1 MLELGFLSVLL
12 FLTIL
17 NFAFFLLLRLYFA
30 IFWLQLY
37 RHVLHLLWNLLIANV
52 ADVKLV

>member
-37 RHVLHLLWNLLIANV
+37 RHVLHLLWNFLIANV